1 MKNLKINLGILAV
14 LGLLVP
20 IAPASPVVDWA
31 GTWIGSID
39 TQGMGVDTITLVLK
53 KADTTY
59 TGIINDSLGLI
70 EKDTVITEV
79 KLDGE
84 AISLSFKAVGGSMD
98 FVMKMT
104 AGGETITAQM
114 MNKAIGEWGSFES
127 LIKK

>member
-20 IAPASPVVDWA
+20 IAPASHVVDWA